1 MTEEAIEN
9 EVELEFTKN
18 IKELA
23 KDAIREAN
31 ENPRNPAGEK
41 ENLDIIKHLV
51 KRLLVH
57 QLILEDRV
65 NKTNCWLIFLSIIMA
80 VGALLSIFSFLKGV
94 KF

>member
-1 MTEEAIEN
+1 MTEEAIKA

-23 KDAIREAN
+23 KDAVREAN
-31 ENPRNPAGEK
+31 ENHQNPAGEK
-41 ENLDIIKHLV
+41 GNLDIIKHLV

-65 NKTNCWLIFLSIIMA
+65 NRTNYWLIVLSIIMA
-80 VGALLSIFSFLKGV
+80 AGALLSIVSFFKGV

>member
-1 MTEEAIEN
+1 MTEETIEA

-18 IKELA
+18 TKELA

-31 ENPRNPAGEK
+31 ENPQNPAGEK

-65 NKTNCWLIFLSIIMA
+65 NKTNFWLVVLSIIMA
-80 VGALLSIFSFLKGV
+80 IGALLSIVSFFKGS
-94 KF
+94 